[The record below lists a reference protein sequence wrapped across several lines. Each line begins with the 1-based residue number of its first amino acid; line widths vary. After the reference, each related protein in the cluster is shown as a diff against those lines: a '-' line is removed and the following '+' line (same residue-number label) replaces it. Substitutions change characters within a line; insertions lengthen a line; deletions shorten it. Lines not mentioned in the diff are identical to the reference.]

1 MIFNTGTVKKNLVNQ
16 NYKLGLVVAM
26 VIIMFLSLTMMEV
39 GAVTYGVKY
48 TKHNLGLT
56 NQDKGSGIQFR
67 ASNETQICVF
77 CHTPHNANA
86 TGGKK
91 FLWNRPEPVA
101 ASFTLYTAS
110 KTLNFSKGIQ
120 ISEISKMCMSCHDGV
135 TAVNALA
142 NGSTVAMSTATKLG
156 EIYIPFGE
164 DAAGIGANIG
174 GGDPTVGPT
183 TGGNL
188 TNDHPI
194 SFIYDA
200 DLAIADGTLRTPDAG
215 GASVTYPLGS
225 TPLPLWN
232 AGTGYKV
239 ECVTCHDPHINY
251 NATYGGDP
259 SLKPFLRKSNG
270 SSNLCFT
277 CHDK

>member
-1 MIFNTGTVKKNLVNQ
+1 MRFNVRDVKEYFVNR
-16 NYKLGLVVAM
+16 NYKLVLVVAM
-26 VIIMFLSLTMMEV
+26 AIIMSLSLAMMEV

-77 CHTPHNANA
+77 CHTPHNANTA
-86 TGGKK
+86 GGKK

-110 KTLNFSKGIQ
+110 ITLNFSKGIQ

-142 NGSTVAMSTATKLG
+142 NGSTITMSTSTKLG
-156 EIYIPFGE
+156 DIYIPFGE

-174 GGDPTVGPT
+174 GGDPVVGPT

-194 SFIYDA
+194 SFTYA
-200 DLAIADGTLRTPDAG
+200 DSRQNDSTIKTEDGGAG
-215 GASVTYPLGS
+215 GS
-225 TPLPLWN
+225 TVGGLPLW
-232 AGTGYKV
+232 GGKV

-259 SLKPFLRKSNG
+259 RLRPFLRKSNG

>member
-1 MIFNTGTVKKNLVNQ
+1 MIFNVGTIKNFLVSR
-16 NYKLGLVVAM
+16 NYKLGLIVAM
-26 VIIMFLSLTMMEV
+26 AIMLFLSLPMMEV

-77 CHTPHNANA
+77 CHTPHNAN
-86 TGGKK
+86 TVGEKK

-142 NGSTVAMSTATKLG
+142 NGSTIAMSTSTKLG
-156 EIYIPFGE
+156 DIYIPFGE

-174 GGDPTVGPT
+174 GGDPMVGPT

-200 DLAIADGTLRTPDAG
+200 ALATADGTLRVPDVG
-215 GASVTYPLGS
+215 SITYPSGS

-232 AGTGYKV
+232 GKV

-259 SLKPFLRKSNG
+259 RLRPFLRKSNG